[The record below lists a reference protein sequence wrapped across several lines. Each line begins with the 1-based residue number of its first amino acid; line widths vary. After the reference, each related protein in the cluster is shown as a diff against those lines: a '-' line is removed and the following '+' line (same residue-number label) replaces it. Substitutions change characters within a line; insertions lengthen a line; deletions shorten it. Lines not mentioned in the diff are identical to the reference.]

1 MLIKYNQSLFAKRL
15 VPYAEHRNHARMEL
29 FVEIHALLHST
40 SAFLVMQVILDCIV
54 ILNKVRN
61 LLSEPIHAHRKWN
74 IAS

>member
-29 FVEIHALLHST
+29 FVEIHALLHFT
-40 SAFLVMQVILDCIV
+40 NVFIVMQVILDYIV
-54 ILNKVRN
+54 ILKKVRN
-61 LLSEPIHAHRKWN
+61 LPSVLIHVHRKWN

>member
-29 FVEIHALLHST
+29 FVEIHALLHFMN
-40 SAFLVMQVILDCIV
+40 AFIVMQVILDCIV
-54 ILNKVRN
+54 ILKQVRN
-61 LLSEPIHAHRKWN
+61 LLSELIHEYSKCK